1 MGKDSHD
8 DKKKRKIEEDKEAKQ
23 KKENEGLLG
32 YSNTANPWGD
42 SNLTE
47 KFVWKLK
54 REKEAAEGKQ
64 ENSQQDE
71 LSRRQDIEREVEK
84 VKERRL
90 KREMSRKQM
99 DEERQKKQRLADMDA
114 HQDWEKQEDAFL
126 LQQAKIR
133 SEIRIRDGRPKPI
146 DILFKN
152 INRDNAFEV
161 EQTQPYDI
169 FKNLSVAELEELK
182 KDITMYLQL
191 DSHKDFWEAL
201 LVVNEGELEHK
212 NNQQRKEAE
221 GVHRSVTADVTAIL
235 EGKSYE
241 ELATLEGQIRE
252 KLDSGSVD
260 VEYWEGLLKKLKI
273 YKSKARLRQIHEQLV
288 KESKNIQKDKT
299 EEEKKQI
306 KEEPKY
312 KREQPS
318 EIVIKYEAPE
328 VEELPQHRFAFGEE
342 PPTMEQ
348 RRTML
353 LKEAQ
358 KLRDR
363 TEKMAR
369 PDDKMLTEEEM
380 YHHEANLGMDESE
393 ETFNEDYPLLEKTY
407 SWDDKYRPR
416 KPKFFNRI
424 HTGFEWN
431 KYNQTHY
438 DHDNPPPRTVQGYKF
453 NIFFPDLIDKSKA
466 PQYFLEKAETP
477 DYVILRFH
485 AGPPYEDIAFKIMNI
500 EWDYSYKLGYRCAF
514 ERGILHLWFQFRKYR
529 YKR

>member
-288 KESKNIQKDKT
+288 KESKNIQKDKNRRR
-299 EEEKKQI
+299 
-306 KEEPKY
+306 KETN
-312 KREQPS
+312 KRRAKIQ
-318 EIVIKYEAPE
+318 K
-328 VEELPQHRFAFGEE
+328 
-342 PPTMEQ
+342 
-348 RRTML
+348 RTT
-353 LKEAQ
+353 K
-358 KLRDR
+358 
-363 TEKMAR
+363 
-369 PDDKMLTEEEM
+369 
-380 YHHEANLGMDESE
+380 
-393 ETFNEDYPLLEKTY
+393 
-407 SWDDKYRPR
+407 
-416 KPKFFNRI
+416 
-424 HTGFEWN
+424 
-431 KYNQTHY
+431 
-438 DHDNPPPRTVQGYKF
+438 
-453 NIFFPDLIDKSKA
+453 
-466 PQYFLEKAETP
+466 
-477 DYVILRFH
+477 
-485 AGPPYEDIAFKIMNI
+485 
-500 EWDYSYKLGYRCAF
+500 
-514 ERGILHLWFQFRKYR
+514 
-529 YKR
+529 